1 MYKQSAL
8 RSVYLAFLLS
18 CSLFSAA
25 QTNFADKVSEWKK
38 QFPKAD
44 VVATTYKEVVDF
56 SLNPSP
62 KPGEGKVK
70 ASVKEEVTL
79 VPLKDFMKYEDGLF
93 YYDEISLDNLKGT
106 NPEGKEVKI
115 EKLCQSYSEENIF
128 HSDLKLCVIKFP
140 LAEKGK
146 AFTYSYQNN
155 YRDIKFL
162 TSFYFHHHFP
172 AVERIVQFN
181 VPSWMEVDLREFNFV
196 GANVEKTS
204 VKESDVT
211 KITYRMKAVPAYTK
225 EPKSPNHAVSYPH
238 LICVSKAFTDGGQRN
253 VLFETVKDLYGWYSA
268 VCSDIGNQPEALKA
282 KVGEL
287 TATAK
292 NDLEKVENIFYW
304 VQDNIRY
311 IAFENGI
318 MGFKPDAAQNV
329 FKNKYG
335 DCKGKA
341 NLLKE
346 MLKLAGFDARLT
358 WIGTSDL
365 PYDYTLPSLAVDN
378 HMICTVIIGGK
389 KYYLDGTEEHI
400 ALNDYAQRIQGK
412 QVLIE
417 DGKNYIIE
425 KIPSFP
431 AERNKKNVVT
441 KLSVQEDKLIGA
453 STIEYNGESKIMV
466 QSVYSSVR
474 SDNKN
479 DVLSSFLKSGNENV
493 EIDSIKTPDFKDRQ
507 KPLQISFGMK
517 ANNQVTKAGDEI
529 YVVMDWNKEF
539 GDLEMPDDR
548 KNDYE
553 FNQKYCLSTQT
564 ELAVPAGYRASYLP
578 AAFKKETPDY
588 SFEGSYIK
596 NGKTVVYKK
605 TIIVNK
611 PILHKTEFSQW
622 NSFVA
627 DINKF
632 YNDQVVLT
640 KGEEVVTT
648 QPTTGTKAP
657 VKSPKPATKPATK
670 KPR

>member
-8 RSVYLAFLLS
+8 RYSVLFLLFA
-18 CSLFSAA
+18 CSVQSYS
-25 QTNFADKVSEWKK
+25 QTSFTDKVAEWKK

-56 SLNPSP
+56 SLNASP
-62 KPGEGKVK
+62 RPGEGKVK
-70 ASVKEEVTL
+70 ASVKEEITL
-79 VPLKDFMKYEDGLF
+79 VPLKDFLKYEDGLF
-93 YYDEISLDNLKGT
+93 YYDEISIENLKGT

-128 HSDLKLCVIKFP
+128 HSDLKLCIIKFP

-146 AFTYSYQNN
+146 AFTYSFQNN
-155 YRDIKFL
+155 YRNIKFL
-162 TSFYFHHHFP
+162 TSFYFHQHFP
-172 AVERIVQFN
+172 ALERVVQFN
-181 VPSWMEVDLREFNFV
+181 VPSWMDVDVREFNFP
-196 GANVEKTS
+196 GNNVEKTS
-204 VKESDVT
+204 VKEGDIT
-211 KITYRMKAVPAYTK
+211 KITYRMKAVAAYTK
-225 EPKSPNHAVSYPH
+225 EPSSPNHALTYPH

-253 VLFETVKDLYGWYSA
+253 VLFESVKDLYGWYSSL
-268 VCSDIGNQPEALKA
+268 CSQIGNQPETLKS
-282 KVGEL
+282 KVAEL
-287 TATAK
+287 TSINKT
-292 NDLEKVENIFYW
+292 DLEKVESIFYW

-311 IAFENGI
+311 IAFENGV

-425 KIPSFP
+425 KIPVFP
-431 AERNKKNVVT
+431 AERNRKNVIT
-441 KLSVQEDKLIGA
+441 KIALQEDKLVGT
-453 STIEYNGESKIMV
+453 STVEYNGESKIMV
-466 QSVYSSVR
+466 QSVYASVR
-474 SDNKN
+474 NDNKD

-493 EIDSIKTPDFKDRQ
+493 QIAEIRTPDFKDRQ
-507 KPLQISFGMK
+507 KPLQISFGIN
-517 ANNQVTKAGDEI
+517 AANQVTKTGDEI

-539 GDLEMPDDR
+539 GDLEMPEDR

-564 ELAVPAGYRASYLP
+564 ELAVPAGYRATYVP
-578 AAFKKETPDY
+578 APYKKLTPDY
-588 SFEGSYIK
+588 SFEGAYVN

-611 PILHKTEFSQW
+611 PILRKTDFQQW
-622 NSFVA
+622 NAFLA
-627 DINKF
+627 DVNKF
-632 YNDQVVLT
+632 YNDQVVLA
-640 KGEEVVTT
+640 KGEAVVVQPATIT
-648 QPTTGTKAP
+648 KQPATGKPAKPVKPTTKR
-657 VKSPKPATKPATK
+657 SN
-670 KPR
+670 